1 MNLRSCK
8 YTAAQGTA
16 PAAPL
21 RYNSSL
27 YYLFCAKR
35 SSFFQQNV
43 HRRSKTAPNA
53 FFFGQFAACPGAVLT
68 NPAALCYNFHDFRQE
83 AGPAGRSPPY
93 TIFSRRIFETDAM
106 KGSAVGLQ
114 ADWQAPFFVF
124 LRRSH
129 RRKQMKTKNSS
140 PARNVVLA
148 ALFLALAFVLPMVT
162 GHLPQVGNMLCPM
175 HFPILLCGFV
185 LGGPW
190 GLAVGFAAP
199 LLRSVLFGMPPMFPI
214 AISMA
219 FELAAYGAV
228 SGWLYRRV
236 KHTLP
241 MTYATLAA
249 AMVAGARSASCWRAC
264 PARASR
270 SRPSCPVR
278 SSPLCRASS
287 HSWCSSPS
295 SSPLCRKPRCWS
307 NRFSLPLSQVKKL
320 VQHPNNIFSIC
331 NSTLLLLH

>member
-1 MNLRSCK
+1 
-8 YTAAQGTA
+8 
-16 PAAPL
+16 
-21 RYNSSL
+21 
-27 YYLFCAKR
+27 
-35 SSFFQQNV
+35 
-43 HRRSKTAPNA
+43 
-53 FFFGQFAACPGAVLT
+53 
-68 NPAALCYNFHDFRQE
+68 
-83 AGPAGRSPPY
+83 
-93 TIFSRRIFETDAM
+93 
-106 KGSAVGLQ
+106 
-114 ADWQAPFFVF
+114 
-124 LRRSH
+124 
-129 RRKQMKTKNSS
+129 MKTKNSS

-249 AMVAGARSASCWRAC
+249 AMVAGRLVWGAVRFELPVLGLPVRCALHRCAGHHRTAGAHPPHHHRSAESKAHGLSLYRKMAG
-264 PARASR
+264 ASR
-270 SRPSCPVR
+270 PQPFCFAYYLRRKSGRGLPC
-278 SSPLCRASS
+278 LS
-287 HSWCSSPS
+287 H
-295 SSPLCRKPRCWS
+295 
-307 NRFSLPLSQVKKL
+307 
-320 VQHPNNIFSIC
+320 
-331 NSTLLLLH
+331 